1 MTKMSIIFASIA
13 LFCSGCI
20 AEHKD
25 TVLAAR
31 DLYVIDGD
39 TVRFDGTSY
48 RLLGFD
54 TPETFQPK
62 CERERVLGFTA
73 KARLRALLND
83 ATKITL
89 RSSGRSDRY
98 GRQLASLL
106 INGVDA
112 SDLLVSENL
121 ARPYRGGQRTSWC
134 N

>member
-1 MTKMSIIFASIA
+1 MTKLGVIFAAVS
-13 LFCSGCI
+13 LSCSGCI
-20 AEHKD
+20 AEQNE

-39 TVRFDGTSY
+39 TVRCDGAAY

-73 KARLRALLND
+73 KARLRALLDN
-83 ATKITL
+83 AANVTL

-98 GRQLASLL
+98 DRQLASLQ
-106 INGVDA
+106 IDGVDVG
-112 SDLLVSENL
+112 DLLISENL

>member
-1 MTKMSIIFASIA
+1 MTKFGVIFAAVA
-13 LFCSGCI
+13 LSCSGCI
-20 AEHKD
+20 AEQNK

-39 TVRFDGTSY
+39 TVRFDGASY

-73 KARLRALLND
+73 KARLRALLDGASNV
-83 ATKITL
+83 TL
-89 RSSGRSDRY
+89 WTSGRSDHY
-98 GRQLASLL
+98 GRQLASLQ
-106 INGVDA
+106 IDGVDVG
-112 SDLLVSENL
+112 DLLISENL